1 MPRRGRRRTDR
12 GGTGG
17 RSHSRGGARRRR
29 ARPSTRRTYPI
40 GLGIFLFALAVRI
53 GYLVESAD
61 NPTFDIPISDA
72 GTYHQM
78 ARSLVAGRPMG
89 EDFFWQPVFYPAFL
103 TAAHLLS
110 GSSLVF
116 VKAIQALLGAVTCVL
131 VYLLGRRV
139 FDRRTGG
146 LAAFITALYGPL
158 IFFEG
163 EPLAAGWA
171 AFWAVALILLF
182 LRAEDRQRP
191 STFLALGICG
201 ALAVLTRPTFL
212 LFFAA
217 ACAWLVLSQYRVGT
231 DWRGAAR
238 ALAALL
244 AGFCLTLTPVAVQ
257 NHRVTGQFTVLPAS
271 GWLNAYLGN
280 NPDACRTIQIRP
292 GEEWDRLNLGPELP
306 HSSARSSDKR
316 EWSRSETLD
325 YVRTQPLSFLN
336 GLAHK
341 SVQFVSP
348 RELPRNVDLYLFRQ
362 WSGLLGLLA
371 WKVGGFGFIPAP
383 LILFAVLYPLSIILV
398 FVTARYRV
406 PVVPV
411 LAIPAAGAVMSLR
424 DMIRERRTRQL
435 ALAGG
440 CAVAA
445 AFLSALPGP
454 FCQEET
460 SYESELYRSVGA
472 ARARRGEIQEAIVQ
486 LSRAAQIDPANFDA
500 HNDLSM
506 AFDQQGKFD
515 LAAREARLALQIR
528 PDSAAAH
535 TNLANALTSLG
546 RVGEALPLYRRT
558 LELQPAFP
566 GAYLNLANALME
578 QGHREEAL
586 VYYRR
591 ELEHRPDFPEAHY
604 LLAGALLTLDRTEEA
619 IVHYRRVL
627 ELDPNHSRGRQA
639 LRAALGRRADRP

>member
-1 MPRRGRRRTDR
+1 
-12 GGTGG
+12 
-17 RSHSRGGARRRR
+17 
-29 ARPSTRRTYPI
+29 
-40 GLGIFLFALAVRI
+40 
-53 GYLVESAD
+53 
-61 NPTFDIPISDA
+61 
-72 GTYHQM
+72 
-78 ARSLVAGRPMG
+78 MG

-103 TAAHLLS
+103 TAAHALS

-146 LAAFITALYGPL
+146 LAALITALYGPL

-163 EPLAAGWA
+163 ELLAAGWA

-191 STFLALGICG
+191 STLLALGICG

-217 ACAWLVLSQYRVGT
+217 ACAWLVLSQYRAGT
-231 DWRGAAR
+231 RGRIAAR
-238 ALAALL
+238 GLAALL
-244 AGFCLTLTPVAVQ
+244 AGFCLPLTPVAVQ
-257 NHRVTGQFTVLPAS
+257 SHRITGQLSFLPAS

-306 HSSARSSDKR
+306 RSSARSSDKR
-316 EWSRSETLD
+316 EWSRRETLD

-362 WSGLLGLLA
+362 WSGLLGLLT
-371 WKVGGFGFIPAP
+371 WKVGGFGFPFGVLAPLAALGLLLRWRRIPAP
-383 LILFAVLYPLSIILV
+383 LILFSVLYPLSIILV

-411 LAIPAAGAVMSLR
+411 LAVPAAGAVMSLR
-424 DMIRERRTRQL
+424 DMIRERRARQL

-445 AFLSALPGP
+445 AFLSALAGP
-454 FCQEET
+454 FCQEQG

-472 ARARRGEIQEAIVQ
+472 ARARRGEIQEAVVQ
-486 LSRAAQIDPANFDA
+486 LSRAVQIDPANFDA

-506 AFDQQGKFD
+506 AFDRQGRFD
-515 LAAREARLALQIR
+515 LAAREARLALRIR

-578 QGHREEAL
+578 QGQRQEAL

-619 IVHYRRVL
+619 ILHYRRAL
-627 ELDPNHSRGRQA
+627 ELDRNHSRARQA
-639 LRAALGRRADRP
+639 LRAALGRREDRP